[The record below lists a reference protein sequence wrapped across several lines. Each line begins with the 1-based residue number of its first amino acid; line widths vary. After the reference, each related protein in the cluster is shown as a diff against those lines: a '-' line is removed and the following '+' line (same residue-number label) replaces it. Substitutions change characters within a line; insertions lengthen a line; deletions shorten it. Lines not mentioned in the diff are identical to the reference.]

1 MYVENYFYNPLSS
14 SLELYDL
21 MTFNGIN
28 VLAPRNNL
36 MNGVIELASNLS
48 QLIYQNTHIL
58 FAISDYLIE
67 HGAEI
72 SKAYKERKIT
82 KQGLYDFTPS
92 ILISFAIDRND
103 PNSIDL
109 SKELSKFPLTL
120 EEQTSKILHNLETI
134 QTGLSLNIPDPS
146 KYRNIFYCEDNF
158 QPNSIMKALVA
169 NGYLKPVEENSKEYV
184 ITPKGKAIS
193 QNTKES
199 QHLKTAFIAM
209 SFSAKPHE
217 GMPDDDLVQIRNAF
231 KVGIKN
237 AGYKP
242 IVIDEV
248 KHNNFIPIEIA
259 EQIERSSFLVQ
270 DLTYK
275 NDGAIYEAGFAEGK
289 GIPVIR
295 CIRSNEFKDPQTSPH
310 FDYKQRNMI
319 LWITYEDLAQKLKAH
334 IIESVGTTE

>member
-1 MYVENYFYNPLSS
+1 MENYLYNPLSS
-14 SLELYDL
+14 SIESYLL
-21 MTFNGIN
+21 MTYNGIN
-28 VLAPRNNL
+28 ILAPTSNY
-36 MNGVIELASNLS
+36 MNGAIELTGNLS
-48 QLIYQNTHIL
+48 QLIYKNTYIF
-58 FAISDYLIE
+58 FAISDYLID
-67 HGAEI
+67 HKTEI

-82 KQGLYDFTPS
+82 KQGLYDFNPS
-92 ILISFAIDRND
+92 FLISFTIDGND
-103 PNSIDL
+103 SNAIDL

-134 QTGLSLNIPDPS
+134 QTGLSLSIPDPS

-158 QPNSIMKALVA
+158 QPNSILKALVA

-184 ITPKGKAIS
+184 ITPEGKAINK
-193 QNTKES
+193 NTKEP

-248 KHNNFIPIEIA
+248 KHNNFIPMEIA

-295 CIRSNEFKDPQTSPH
+295 CIRSNEFEDPQTSPH

-319 LWITYEDLAQKLKAH
+319 LWITYEDLAQKLEAH
-334 IIESVGTTE
+334 IIDSIGTTE